1 MDCPQF
7 GQKFTF
13 PSVAIPHLV
22 QNDRPF
28 HSYEK
33 ELVLDKVSFPKTP
46 KKLTPHS
53 LCLLVSPSASSK
65 KQTAGS
71 DKWALIRTLA
81 QTYGLEILEAL
92 EEKPLRYTDLAN
104 YSPNERT
111 RSQRLKELEA
121 LELISTAI
129 LKVNKRNFVHYE
141 LTDKGRQVRQRIK
154 DIVELE

>member
-1 MDCPQF
+1 M
-7 GQKFTF
+7 
-13 PSVAIPHLV
+13 
-22 QNDRPF
+22 
-28 HSYEK
+28 
-33 ELVLDKVSFPKTP
+33 
-46 KKLTPHS
+46 
-53 LCLLVSPSASSK
+53 VSPSASPSK

-92 EEKPLRYTDLAN
+92 EEKPLRYTDLAK

-141 LTDKGRQVRQRIK
+141 LTDKGRQVVQRIK
-154 DIVELE
+154 DIVELG